1 MNQSERYINTHF
13 RSMLISRFNYSN
25 VVNLVKIRG
34 CKILAIIPPSHFEV
48 MSLILFLGTGVWPY
62 SKIFIKKKRKK
73 GGKYFLLML
82 VLHISKLWQ
91 VFGNIFLWKASEFY
105 FPVIDAADPGA
116 DYVFLMRSLYQN
128 ASIYHAPYLVEGF
141 VELMHMLGYSAR
153 IVKGLTTFWNVK
165 WIFATTPCSSIAEH
179 TMPMRAYS
187 FGSTNIIP
195 FVSVF
200 DKQRVV
206 KKKKIKNNK
215 DNVDYEAMAAKY
227 RKDLIVLEN
236 YSD

>member
-1 MNQSERYINTHF
+1 MNQSERFVNGHF

-25 VVNLVKIRG
+25 VTNLVKIKS
-34 CKILAIIPPSHFEV
+34 CKILAFIPPSHYEI

-73 GGKYFLLML
+73 GGKFFLLL
-82 VLHISKLWQ
+82 LAVHISKLWQ
-91 VFGNIFLWKASEFY
+91 VFGNGLLWKTSEFY

-116 DYVFLMRSLYQN
+116 DYVFVMRSVFKN
-128 ASIYHAPYLVEGF
+128 ASVYHAPYLIDGF

-153 IVKGLTTFWNVK
+153 LVKGITSFWNVK
-165 WIFATTPCSSIAEH
+165 WVFSTSPCNSVAEH

-187 FGSTNIIP
+187 FGCTNKIP

-200 DKQRVV
+200 DREYVVKQ
-206 KKKKIKNNK
+206 KKKKKHEEFVFCGS
-215 DNVDYEAMAAKY
+215 VDESE
-227 RKDLIVLEN
+227 V
-236 YSD
+236 